1 MLRPNYSDDDKKN
14 VWEKAKTINNKNPNS
29 YRLDPYGNE
38 LYFYSYGK
46 NGPKSW
52 QIDHIKPISK
62 GGSNDI
68 RNLQALKTKINLEKS
83 NSLKKRSRHNNK

>member
-1 MLRPNYSDDDKKN
+1 MSRPNYSEDEIKN
-14 VWEKAKTINNKNPNS
+14 VWGKAKTIENKNSNI
-29 YRLDPYGNE
+29 YRQDPYGNE
-38 LYFYSYGK
+38 LYLHSYGK

-83 NSLKKRSRHNNK
+83 DSLKKRSRHNNK

>member
-14 VWEKAKTINNKNPNS
+14 VWEKAKSINNKNPNS
-29 YRLDPYGNE
+29 YRLDPYGNQIC
-38 LYFYSYGK
+38 YRFYGK
-46 NGPKSW
+46 DTPQGW

-68 RNLQALKTKINLEKS
+68 K
-83 NSLKKRSRHNNK
+83 